1 MSACNQ
7 HSLLVSNRLSQ
18 PDKKAFTLIELLVV
32 IAIIAILA
40 AILLPVLSKATERGN
55 RVSCVNNLHE
65 QGIAFSIYG
74 GENNNKYPDLRYPP
88 FAPAVI
94 PPAVPTAYGVWP
106 WDISTNFTDAMT
118 ADGCTRNVFYCPSYA
133 SFNCDRTWNFWSYQN
148 NGPFRILGYAYLIP
162 GAGQAMSQAQGTKSE
177 VPYWKTN
184 MVAIPGKPAPA
195 DQEVV
200 FDEVV
205 HDSVTQSYTQIS
217 VGEFTTINPPIIQRT
232 SHLDGNLPAGG
243 NILFGDAHAVW
254 RSWFTMWN
262 NARPTEYFGGNPV
275 FVF

>member
-1 MSACNQ
+1 MCASYK
-7 HSLLVSNRLSQ
+7 HSPLVVNGLHQ
-18 PDKKAFTLIELLVV
+18 ENKKAFTLIELLVV

-40 AILLPVLSKATERGN
+40 AILVTVLSKAVERGN

-106 WDISTNFTDAMT
+106 WDISTNFTDAMV
-118 ADGCTRNVFYCPSYA
+118 ADGCTRNVFYCPSY
-133 SFNCDRTWNFWSYQN
+133 SQWNMDRTWNFWNYAN

-162 GAGQAMSQAQGTKSE
+162 GAGQAMSMSQGTKSE

-184 MVAIPGKPAPA
+184 MIVIPGKPAPA

-200 FDEVV
+200 VDEVV

-217 VGEFTTINPPIIQRT
+217 VGEFAGLNPPIIQRT
-232 SHLDGNLPAGG
+232 SHLEGNIPAGG
-243 NILFGDAHAVW
+243 NILFGDGHAAW

-262 NARPTEYFGGNPV
+262 HGNPKNYFGGNPV